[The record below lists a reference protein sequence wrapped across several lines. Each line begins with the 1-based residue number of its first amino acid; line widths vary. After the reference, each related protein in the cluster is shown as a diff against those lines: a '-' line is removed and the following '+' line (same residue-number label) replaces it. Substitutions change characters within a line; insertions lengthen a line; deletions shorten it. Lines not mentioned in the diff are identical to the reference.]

1 VKSDVEKGWGVLSK
15 TNEQQQTEQIIDV
28 DDPRRRLFRLKAE
41 IEELETEM
49 EKQAADRQE
58 AVDTELRHLSSELKG
73 RLETMGINDDAS
85 IAIMLRGR
93 QEDLSRVISRDME
106 KFASKEKVNETITEE
121 GEKGKIVYELYQSG
135 TATSSK
141 ETLLEERL
149 RHLEISVGS
158 GEGGASLFERVEEAM
173 KLAKEV
179 DAKEIDKVAA
189 KAKVIR
195 LDLEAAARAKSKL
208 SSNNNASLAKEDA
221 QTITSLHNQLVELEG
236 ISAYLPAL
244 TSRLTELSNLHSNAA
259 EFGSRMDAAEETLT
273 RSEALLA
280 SVEEALGKMEG
291 GWKENMEAVERS
303 VKKLDELVAGK

>member
-1 VKSDVEKGWGVLSK
+1 M
-15 TNEQQQTEQIIDV
+15 
-28 DDPRRRLFRLKAE
+28 RLL
-41 IEELETEM
+41 
-49 EKQAADRQE
+49 
-58 AVDTELRHLSSELKG
+58 
-73 RLETMGINDDAS
+73 
-85 IAIMLRGR
+85 
-93 QEDLSRVISRDME
+93 
-106 KFASKEKVNETITEE
+106 TIT
-121 GEKGKIVYELYQSG
+121 L
-135 TATSSK
+135 
-141 ETLLEERL
+141 
-149 RHLEISVGS
+149 IS
-158 GEGGASLFERVEEAM
+158 
-173 KLAKEV
+173 
-179 DAKEIDKVAA
+179 
-189 KAKVIR
+189 R

-303 VKKLDELVAGK
+303 VKRLDELVAGK